1 MILPSILTV
10 GTICTPLFK
19 STHCACE
26 AIAAS
31 MISALDGSAFL
42 VIVSSTCVA
51 TKNGI
56 CAARHIAMRVTS
68 RSASCSQPS
77 STARSPRAIIMPLRR
92 ERMVARNIA
101 GSCCTASRVSI
112 LMMIP
117 GFFPANLATS
127 PCSACT
133 SAPVL
138 TNERLTRSAC
148 LAAKRRSFLS
158 FAVNAAAGNFVRGRL
173 IPLSARNAV
182 FSPAVLTIRT

>member
-1 MILPSILTV
+1 MILPSIFTA
-10 GTICTPLFK
+10 GTICTPLFRR
-19 STHCACE
+19 THCACD

-51 TKNGI
+51 TRNGT
-56 CAARHIAMRVTS
+56 CAARHIAMRVAS
-68 RSASCSQPS
+68 RPASCSQPC
-77 STARSPRAIIMPLRR
+77 STARSPRAIMMPLRR

-101 GSCCTASRVSI
+101 GSCFTASRVSI
-112 LMMIP
+112 LMTMP
-117 GFFPANLATS
+117 GFLPAKRATS
-127 PCSACT
+127 SCSACT
-133 SAPVL
+133 SASLL

-173 IPLSARNAV
+173 IPLSARNEV
-182 FSPAVLTIRT
+182 LSPAVLIMRT